1 MVKDFMINNEI
12 GEKKAK
18 GQVYNFIIKQ
28 VPGIKRKNL
37 CKQTQ
42 KALRIYNL
50 FEKIRIDKIQFIK
63 TYSADIISRFTNLQI
78 QAIIDHFA
86 KKPDIEFVDNQ
97 NNSLGEDN
105 NDDRNEDAKSL
116 PNTSKI
122 SIFDNS
128 LDSNSESF
136 NNENPY
142 DFDDNYDNKNDFS
155 DNEGKDEYK
164 FDTNMPFSDDD
175 NNENNNNDEYCSFLM
190 KKMMQVITM
199 I

>member
-1 MVKDFMINNEI
+1 NNVYPNCDNSEITQNCDNSEITQDIICLYRNARDAEKDAIKANQNEI
-12 GEKKAK
+12 SWEKKAK

-97 NNSLGEDN
+97 NNSL
-105 NDDRNEDAKSL
+105 
-116 PNTSKI
+116 
-122 SIFDNS
+122 
-128 LDSNSESF
+128 
-136 NNENPY
+136 
-142 DFDDNYDNKNDFS
+142 
-155 DNEGKDEYK
+155 DEYK

-190 KKMMQVITM
+190 KKMMQ
-199 I
+199 